1 MKKYTVSSGGGAAA
15 SLPTFLGCDKKAS
28 KTLHLAQ
35 STTIC
40 LKCKKNSPSDKIAS
54 SVESV
59 IQTKIP
65 FEFTI
70 SCIEDAK
77 TLKVNITFIRP
88 EDLEKSKSLLKILEI
103 PFTDKGKI
111 SNRKPEVSVVQPKKS
126 EQKEESAEGLEEFPL
141 GIFGIHYLASSQPMF
156 QSEHK
161 FLHPLIRLML
171 RNLKIDDTKWKNIVK
186 LSEYMSHD
194 LDGSGMPSICIAHPN
209 NPEAQQQ
216 IVQMQQSSSN
226 RTDLDKNWKLK
237 GFIFVPEKILEIP
250 AYWTNNYLDD
260 VTEIQEPDPATLIS
274 HPISSDVSPYPVFD
288 PDSFLQRLRDIEPIL
303 VQSGTSGASQDN
315 SPFWLK
321 DAVFQMLYQKN
332 ERGNITQDLK
342 IRFAQMIEV
351 NFYHKNQKVI
361 ETFGG
366 EIIPGF
372 DTRVTPGDILVV
384 YPGANI
390 ESLVERMKG
399 KDLRGIE
406 TTKYNH
412 IGKILIPHQF
422 LMNMPEVWVNLKRS
436 SYSSSH

>member
-15 SLPTFLGCDKKAS
+15 SLPTFLGCDKKAH

-40 LKCKKNSPSDKIAS
+40 LKCKKNSPSDKIAT

-77 TLKVNITFIRP
+77 TLKVNITFKRP

-103 PFTDKGKI
+103 PFTDKGKT

-141 GIFGIHYLASSQPMF
+141 GIIGDHYLASSQPML
-156 QSEHK
+156 QSQHK

-171 RNLKIDDTKWKNIVK
+171 HNFQIDDTKWINILK
-186 LSEYMSHD
+186 LSEYTSHD
-194 LDGSGMPSICIAHPN
+194 LDGSGMPSICVPHPN

-237 GFIFVPEKILEIP
+237 GFILVPEKILEIP
-250 AYWTNNYLDD
+250 AYWIDKCLGL
-260 VTEIQEPDPATLIS
+260 TEEIPEPDPATLIAHPVPS
-274 HPISSDVSPYPVFD
+274 HVSQYPVFD
-288 PDSFLQRLRDIEPIL
+288 PDSFLQSLRDMDEFS
-303 VQSGTSGASQDN
+303 VQSGTSGTSQAN
-315 SPFWLK
+315 TLFWLK
-321 DAVFQMLYQKN
+321 DSVVDALYQRD
-332 ERGNITQDLK
+332 ERGNVTPNLK
-342 IRFAQMIEV
+342 VRCAQMIEV
-351 NFYHKNQKVI
+351 GAYQINRKVI

-366 EIIPGF
+366 ESFPGF
-372 DTRVTPGDILVV
+372 DTKFTPGGTLVI
-384 YPGANI
+384 YPGAKI

-399 KDLRGIE
+399 RDMIGIE
-406 TTKYNH
+406 TTRYNC

-422 LMNMPEVWVNLKRS
+422 LSMPEVWVNLKRS
-436 SYSSSH
+436 SYSKSH

>member
-15 SLPTFLGCDKKAS
+15 SSPTFLGCEKITP
-28 KTLHLAQ
+28 KTLHLVQ
-35 STTIC
+35 SATIC
-40 LKCKKNSPSDKIAS
+40 LKCKKNSPSDKIAT
-54 SVESV
+54 SVERV
-59 IQTKIP
+59 IQTRIP

-77 TLKVNITFIRP
+77 NLKVNITFIRP

-103 PFTDKGKI
+103 PFTDKGKT

-126 EQKEESAEGLEEFPL
+126 EQKEVSAEALEEFPL
-141 GIFGIHYLASSQPMF
+141 GVFGTHYLASSQPML
-156 QSEHK
+156 QSQHK
-161 FLHPLIRLML
+161 FLHPSIRLIL
-171 RNLKIDDTKWKNIVK
+171 HNFQIDDTKWKNIVK
-186 LSEYMSHD
+186 LSEYTSYD
-194 LDGSGMPSICIAHPN
+194 LVGSGMPNICVSHPN

-216 IVQMQQSSSN
+216 IVQMQQSSFN
-226 RTDLDKNWKLK
+226 KNDLEKNWKLK

-250 AYWTNNYLDD
+250 DYWTNNYLND
-260 VTEIQEPDPATLIS
+260 VPEIQEPDPATLIASPVSS
-274 HPISSDVSPYPVFD
+274 HVSPYRIFD
-288 PDSFLQRLRDIEPIL
+288 TESFLKRLRDIEPIS
-303 VQSGTSGASQDN
+303 VQSETSGASQDN

-321 DAVFQMLYQKN
+321 DAVLDALYQKDKG
-332 ERGNITQDLK
+332 GNVTQDLK
-342 IRFAQMIEV
+342 VRCAQMIEA
-351 NFYHKNQKVI
+351 NFYQKNQKVI
-361 ETFGG
+361 EAFGG

-372 DTRVTPGDILVV
+372 DTRVIPGDTLVV

-406 TTKYNH
+406 TSKYNH